1 MSNIQDEIDHIKV
14 NQPDLEYVISLIDG
28 EIAQLYA
35 LHHRSPNTCGHLIM
49 HQIDEAIRQEGEY
62 RSQRDD

>member
-1 MSNIQDEIDHIKV
+1 MSESDQQVLRDELIYQEIEH
-14 NQPDLEYVISLIDG
+14 IDG

-35 LHHRSPNTCGHLIM
+35 LHHRGPNTCGHLIM

-62 RSQRDD
+62 RSKNDD